1 MLLKNLNKSMIHK
14 NIIIQ
19 ETSQFIMLL
28 VMKMLRHKMLE
39 NSLNNMVKL
48 KNLVNQRSSMV
59 NMIKRK
65 LTLIYYINQK
75 MQLDQPQNVLQ
86 MMKVSY
92 KIDFQKDNQLY
103 NNIRRRTLHI
113 VLMVNPINKEKNDLK
128 LHFIF
133 KQIHIKI
140 DVQNLIVSFTCQLGI
155 KIVD

>member
-48 KNLVNQRSSMV
+48 KNLANQKLSMV

>member
-1 MLLKNLNKSMIHK
+1 
-14 NIIIQ
+14 
-19 ETSQFIMLL
+19 
-28 VMKMLRHKMLE
+28 MKMLMHKMLE

-48 KNLVNQRSSMV
+48 KNLANQKLSMV

-75 MQLDQPQNVLQ
+75 VQLNQLQNMLQ

>member
-28 VMKMLRHKMLE
+28 VMKMLRHKMLK

-48 KNLVNQRSSMV
+48 KNLVNQKLSMV

-75 MQLDQPQNVLQ
+75 VQLN
-86 MMKVSY
+86 
-92 KIDFQKDNQLY
+92 
-103 NNIRRRTLHI
+103 
-113 VLMVNPINKEKNDLK
+113 
-128 LHFIF
+128 
-133 KQIHIKI
+133 
-140 DVQNLIVSFTCQLGI
+140 
-155 KIVD
+155 